1 MIYTCIIDSHFSKIL
16 GLTSYSTRLEEI
28 LLALLRQQQSDRD
41 KVRVSNFY
49 VRTRH
54 RRTYIAVIIIVKKMK
69 FICINLTLQMNDLN
83 RKIEEEKTEREKAN
97 NSLSDRIATEVRD
110 REEVNEAVTDALQV
124 DFSIR

>member
-1 MIYTCIIDSHFSKIL
+1 
-16 GLTSYSTRLEEI
+16 
-28 LLALLRQQQSDRD
+28 
-41 KVRVSNFY
+41 
-49 VRTRH
+49 
-54 RRTYIAVIIIVKKMK
+54 MK